1 MQKIKG
7 TYASAVIYSDTAED
21 YALAQ
26 VKMICDSEAAAGS
39 KICLMPGCTPRKSRL
54 DRTYHDNRRAD
65 FAKSSGSGHRLRR
78 QLFQNQTN

>member
-26 VKMICDSEAAAGS
+26 VIFSTAADNVD
-39 KICLMPGCTPRKSRL
+39 IYCCLVVCCC
-54 DRTYHDNRRAD
+54 
-65 FAKSSGSGHRLRR
+65 
-78 QLFQNQTN
+78 